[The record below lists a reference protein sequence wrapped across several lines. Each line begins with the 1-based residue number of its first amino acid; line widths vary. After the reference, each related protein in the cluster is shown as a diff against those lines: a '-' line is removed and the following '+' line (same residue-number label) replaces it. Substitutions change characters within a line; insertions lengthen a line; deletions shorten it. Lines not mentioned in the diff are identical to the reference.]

1 MACSINLN
9 DQLTD
14 QSTGGYFVYL
24 GYVSTSTGSQV
35 PVNGE
40 NSTCFGITNY
50 FAADANNPYIE
61 TPGTPLTVNPQT
73 EIESNNATIDFEGVT
88 AGFYGFAYVVGDNLP
103 QDNPDGV
110 LTPPS
115 ECGDT
120 TCFEIEVVDS
130 PNMTAP
136 TSDLTFCEASLPVD
150 YDLTAEIGNYI
161 SGGEWAI
168 GGNVG
173 TINQSTGVITFTV
186 PAVVGNFTV
195 TYTLSVPGGF
205 HTVDEFC
212 ADCTQVISFTL
223 TITAASVAGTATSLA
238 VCN

>member
-1 MACSINLN
+1 MACLINLN
-9 DQLTD
+9 DRLED
-14 QSTGGYFVYL
+14 ASTGGYFVYL
-24 GYVSTSTGSQV
+24 GWAVGAEIDVDSEDSA
-35 PVNGE
+35 
-40 NSTCFGITNY
+40 CHGITDLL
-50 FAADANNPYIE
+50 DASDIENPYG
-61 TPGTPLTVNPQT
+61 TNPGQPINQVVHVPIDQDLGNG
-73 EIESNNATIDFEGVT
+73 NNIDFENVNP
-88 AGFYGFAYVVGDNLP
+88 GFYGFAYVVGDSDESGDLA
-103 QDNPDGV
+103 
-110 LTPPS
+110 PP
-115 ECGDT
+115 ECGDF

-205 HTVDEFC
+205 HTADEFC